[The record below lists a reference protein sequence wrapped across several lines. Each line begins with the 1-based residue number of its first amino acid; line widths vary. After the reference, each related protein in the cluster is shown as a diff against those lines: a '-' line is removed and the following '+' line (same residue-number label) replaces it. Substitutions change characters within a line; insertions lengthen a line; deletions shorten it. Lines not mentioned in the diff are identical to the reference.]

1 FCTAMK
7 KVFFKIS
14 SFLLAFL
21 VLFSTVS
28 FTVEKH
34 FCGDFLVDTA
44 LFVKADS
51 CGMVAEKIQSPTI
64 KDTGS
69 SACTVSKT
77 SCCSDEIALIQGQDT
92 LQKATSLEWQHQLV
106 SVQAFVYVYLNLF
119 EGLKENVI
127 PFRDYAP
134 PLVVQ
139 DIQVL
144 HDTFLI

>member
-1 FCTAMK
+1 MK
-7 KVFFKIS
+7 KAFFKIA

-44 LFVKADS
+44 LFSGADS
-51 CGMVAEKIQSPTI
+51 CGMVAGYGQSMKIQ
-64 KDTGS
+64 DT
-69 SACTVSKT
+69 CTVTKT

-92 LQKATSLEWQHQLV
+92 LQKATSMELQHQFV
-106 SVQAFVYVYLNLF
+106 FVQAFVYTYLDLF
-119 EGLKENVI
+119 EGLEENVI
-127 PFRDYAP
+127 PFGDYAP
-134 PLVVQ
+134 PLVVR